1 MAGKRM
7 FSRAFCRDDVFL
19 DMPPIAQCLYIQL
32 CLDADDDGFIASPRA
47 VMRLTGASDSDMNIL
62 QENNFIFQ
70 FSSGKFLIVHW
81 KVHNF
86 LAKDRY
92 AKSLHTEE
100 RDSVYVLPSESYS
113 LTPGEDAISLNLI
126 NNLTYAEFVKRNVNK
141 VVNAPVNADKISKE
155 KVRREENSIADY
167 VSDIIS
173 AYKECASLPPLQN
186 LNETAITVSISALL
200 ETYTK
205 EDILS
210 AIKKANASPFLT
222 GKTDVDFRANLGW
235 ILTPAHITDILN
247 GKYDDCSTTTGESD
261 KPTIRF

>member
-7 FSRAFCRDDVFL
+7 FSRAFCRDDIFL
-19 DMPPIAQCLYIQL
+19 DMPPAAQCLYIQL
-32 CLDADDDGFIASPRA
+32 CLDADDDGFVASPRA
-47 VMRLTGASDSDMNIL
+47 VMRLAGSSNSDLNIL

-70 FSSGKFLIVHW
+70 FDSGKVLIIHW
-81 KVHNF
+81 KVNNF
-86 LAKDRY
+86 LAGDRY
-92 AKSLHTEE
+92 TKSLHTEE

-126 NNLTYAEFVKRNVNK
+126 NNLTYAKFVKKNVNTH
-141 VVNAPVNADKISKE
+141 VNTDKISIE
-155 KVRREENSIADY
+155 KVREEEVSTADC

-173 AYKECASLPPLQN
+173 AYKECASLPPLQS

-205 EDILS
+205 EDIVS

-222 GKTDVDFRANLGW
+222 GKTDVDFRANLAW
-235 ILTPAHITDILN
+235 ILKPSRIADILN
-247 GKYDDCSTTTGESD
+247 GKYDDYGTTAGESD
-261 KPTIRF
+261 KPKIHF